1 MKSRVF
7 YFILPLL
14 SFTFLASCDAL
25 SSKEEPDPM
34 DCMDGFS
41 LNTETDVKYPCLNVH
56 LRAFVSLI
64 EMDEEDQ
71 DANDIWGWTDPQ
83 TKKEYTLLGL
93 TDGTA
98 IFDIS
103 DAKNPIYVGKMPEP
117 EKIVPRDIFA
127 ESNSPINLKSAIRFE
142 YHDDNDTSGKG
153 AAAWRDIKTYQNTM
167 YVVSDESGRGMQVYD
182 LEKLRSIPESAM
194 PAILEHDFHY
204 DLFGNAHNIAINE
217 ESGFAYVIGSFRGG
231 TCASNGGLHI
241 IDIRNRLTPE
251 YAGCHVESSAGGY
264 IRSGYIHDTQ
274 CVIYKGPDADYQG
287 REICVS
293 SAEKR
298 ILISDV
304 TDKANPRTV
313 NVYLYPGNQYYHQG
327 WLSEDQRHFFF
338 NDELDELRGNG
349 GTGHYTRTLVMDLSD
364 LDNPV
369 FKGYYQHQTDAIDH
383 NLYVWGTRLYQT
395 NYLAG
400 LRILDVKDPNPNA
413 IKEIGYFDTTP
424 DKTTREFEGT
434 WSVYP
439 WFSGNK
445 VVVSD
450 IHQGLFV
457 VETDL

>member
-1 MKSRVF
+1 MNTRIHLLLFSLF
-7 YFILPLL
+7 GLLFI
-14 SFTFLASCDAL
+14 SSCDAL
-25 SSKEEPDPM
+25 SGKEEPDPM
-34 DCMDGFS
+34 DCKDGLS
-41 LNTETDVKYPCLNVH
+41 LDTVTGVQYPCLSVH
-56 LRAFVSLI
+56 LRAFVSLVEI
-64 EMDEEDQ
+64 GEEDQ

-83 TKKEYTLLGL
+83 TGKEYALLGL

-103 DAKNPIYVGKMPEP
+103 KPKTPIYVGKLPEP
-117 EKIVPRDIFA
+117 DKITPRDITA
-127 ESNSPINLKSAIRFE
+127 STQSPSSSIRYA
-142 YHDDNDTSGKG
+142 YHDDQDSSGKG
-153 AAAWRDIKTYQNTM
+153 AAAWRDIKTYKNTM

-182 LEKLRSIPESAM
+182 LEKLRAIPESAM
-194 PAILEHDFHY
+194 PATLEHDFHY

-217 ESGFAYVIGSFRGG
+217 ESGFAYVIGSYRGG

-251 YAGCHVESSAGGY
+251 YAGCHVETQAGGY
-264 IRSGYIHDTQ
+264 IRFGYIHDTQ
-274 CVIYKGPDADYQG
+274 CVIYKGPDADYTG

-298 ILISDV
+298 VLISDV
-304 TDKANPRTV
+304 TDKANPQTV
-313 NVYLYPGNQYYHQG
+313 HVYLYPGNQYSHQG
-327 WLSEDQRHFFF
+327 WFSEDQRYFFF

-349 GTGHYTRTLVMDLSD
+349 GAGHNTRTLVMDLND

-369 FKGYYQHQTDAIDH
+369 FMGYYQHQTDAIDH
-383 NLYVWGTRLYQT
+383 NLYVWGNHLYQT

-400 LRILDVKDPNPNA
+400 LRILDVSNPNPSA
-413 IKEIGYFDTTP
+413 IKQIGFFDTTP
-424 DKTTREFEGT
+424 EKTTREFEGT

-439 WFSGNK
+439 WFTDGK

-457 VETDL
+457 LETDL